1 MSFYAAAL
9 ESVLR
14 HPAPAGHFEFCYLIF
29 HSPKA
34 NCAKFMIMTFEHIT
48 ITDDTLLVDLE
59 DGRTIS
65 VPIGWYPRLAHG
77 TPLERAHFQISGAG
91 YGIHWPDL
99 DEDIG
104 VEGLLLG
111 KKSAE
116 SPASFER
123 WLQRRK

>member
-1 MSFYAAAL
+1 MLSVAVTLAL
-9 ESVLR
+9 PRAVN
-14 HPAPAGHFEFCYLIF
+14 A
-29 HSPKA
+29 
-34 NCAKFMIMTFEHIT
+34 T
-48 ITDDTLLVDLE
+48 ITEDTLSVDLE

-65 VPIGWYPRLAHG
+65 VPIGWYPRLAYG
-77 TPLERAHFQISGAG
+77 TPAERANFQISGAG

-111 KKSAE
+111 KKSTE

-123 WLQRRK
+123 WLQRRKQA

>member
-1 MSFYAAAL
+1 MLSAA
-9 ESVLR
+9 VT
-14 HPAPAGHFEFCYLIF
+14 LIL
-29 HSPKA
+29 PRA
-34 NCAKFMIMTFEHIT
+34 VNVTVTE
-48 ITDDTLLVDLE
+48 DTLSVDLD

-77 TPLERAHFQISGAG
+77 TQAERAHYEISGAG
-91 YGIHWPDL
+91 YGIHWPEL

-111 KKSAE
+111 KRSAE

-123 WLQRRK
+123 WLRRRGSTGQARVD